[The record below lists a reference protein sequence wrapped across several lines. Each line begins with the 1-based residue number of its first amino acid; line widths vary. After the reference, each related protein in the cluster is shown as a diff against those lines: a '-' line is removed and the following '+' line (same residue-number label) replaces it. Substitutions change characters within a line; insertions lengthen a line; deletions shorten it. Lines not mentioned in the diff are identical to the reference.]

1 MDEQRTIRIIGLEG
15 KVNLED
21 LHKGIY
27 LIMGKPECV
36 RVQIVTK
43 DEPSHLTITNATGAA
58 VTGWLK
64 VGGVNY
70 QPVHFWEDQPTA
82 AFWDSFVDVAAG
94 EVIIADAW
102 FEEEKPNV

>member
-27 LIMGKPECV
+27 LVMGKPECV
-36 RVQIVTK
+36 RVQRVTK
-43 DEPSHLTITNATGAA
+43 DEPSSIT
-58 VTGWLK
+58 
-64 VGGVNY
+64 Y
-70 QPVHFWEDQPTA
+70 PPVHFREDQPTCA
-82 AFWDSFVDVAAG
+82 PSDYFVDVAAG

-102 FEEEKPNV
+102 FEEESPNV